1 MDRLKV
7 DCFQKMFLHAAG
19 TIIEKEP
26 ELTRIDSVIGDGDH
40 GIGMKRGFQA
50 VKELL
55 EHKKYGY
62 VDELCY
68 AVSIE
73 LIKTMGGASGV
84 IFGTMFFGGINCLSH
99 TPEVTAFQLND
110 YFRKGEQSIERK
122 GKARPGQKTM
132 LDALYPACEAMDR
145 VASLGEIK
153 ILFREAAAGAAL
165 GVEESKT
172 IRSKIGRSKN
182 FQDRTIGLPDP
193 GAVSTGLIFQAFYES
208 LIDGQLE
215 FGGRLC

>member
-1 MDRLKV
+1 MDRLHV
-7 DCFQKMFLHAAG
+7 DRFQKMFLHAAV

-40 GIGMKRGFQA
+40 GTGMKRGFQA
-50 VKELL
+50 VKTLL
-55 EHKKYGY
+55 EHKAYEY

-84 IFGTMFFGGINCLSH
+84 IFGTMFFGGIDCLAH
-99 TPEVTAFQLND
+99 TPEVTAAQLSA

-122 GKARPGQKTM
+122 GKAKPGQKTM
-132 LDALYPACEAMDR
+132 LDALDPACRAMEKAAFSGDIEA
-145 VASLGEIK
+145 
-153 ILFREAAAGAAL
+153 LFREAAAGALA
-165 GVEESKT
+165 GVESSKMV
-172 IRSKIGRSKN
+172 RSKVGRSKN
-182 FQDRTIGLPDP
+182 FQDKTIGLPDP

-208 LIDGQLE
+208 LTSE
-215 FGGRLC
+215 